1 MDRLIVKIKKT
12 VEKYNMIQP
21 GDRIIVGVS
30 GGADSICLLDILNLL
45 RHEFSLTLIIA
56 HINHGIR
63 NREAEIEARFVRIKA
78 FYKKLPFEQL
88 SVSVPT
94 IAREKNLS
102 IEQTGRNV
110 RNHFFKDLLQKYQAQ
125 KIALGHHADDQ
136 VETIL
141 MRIIRGSGLRGLTG
155 IPPVR
160 NCFIRPL
167 IECSRQEVEA
177 YCRRRKIAYCVDSS
191 NRKPMYL
198 RNKIRNQLIP
208 LLARQYNPSICNHLL
223 KLQTIIQDEFDF
235 LEEVT
240 EECYWK
246 AIKKELTYAI
256 ILDSKEMSKWPV
268 ALQRRVIRK
277 GLRFLKNY
285 LEDIQFVHIE
295 SIRQLCL
302 DDNGEKYLDLPGG
315 IRIRKSYRS
324 IVFGYASHIKK
335 PENLEKREIWEYS
348 LPVCQEKKY
357 PQLGIKMVS
366 EKHDYVRSKYEYYLN
381 NPDKDKI
388 FVDYDK
394 LKLPLKLRNRR
405 PGDRFKPLNSKYFK
419 KIKAYFIDLKI
430 PLYEREKV
438 ILVVDCY
445 DRIVW
450 IVGFQIDDRFKIT
463 RQTEKILQI
472 HKKTSIEK

>member
-1 MDRLIVKIKKT
+1 
-12 VEKYNMIQP
+12 MIQR
-21 GDRIIVGVS
+21 GDKIIVGVS
-30 GGADSICLLDILNLL
+30 GGADSICLLDVLNFL
-45 RHEFSLTLIIA
+45 RHEFSLTLIVA
-56 HINHGIR
+56 HVNHGIR
-63 NREAEIEARFVRIKA
+63 IKEAEIEARFVRIKA
-78 FYKKLPFEQL
+78 FHMKLPFEQL

-102 IEQTGRNV
+102 IEQAGRNV
-110 RNHFFKDLLQKYQAQ
+110 RNHFFQDLLQKYQVQ

-141 MRIIRGSGLRGLTG
+141 MRIIRGSGLRGLIG

-177 YCRRRKIAYCVDSS
+177 YCRRRKIAYCLDSS
-191 NRKPMYL
+191 NREPKYF

-223 KLQTIIQDEFDF
+223 KLQTIIQDEFNL
-235 LEEVT
+235 LEELT
-240 EECYWK
+240 EEYYIK
-246 AIKKELTYAI
+246 ALKKELPYGI
-256 ILDSKEMSKWPV
+256 ILDSMQLSKWPV
-268 ALQRRVIRK
+268 ALQRRVIRR

-302 DDNGEKYLDLPGG
+302 DDHGEKYLDLPGR
-315 IRIRKSYRS
+315 IRIRKSYRY
-324 IVFGYASHIKK
+324 IEFGYANHIKK
-335 PENLEKREIWEYS
+335 LEKLEKGKIWEYS
-348 LPVCQEKKY
+348 LPVCREKTY
-357 PQLGIKMVS
+357 PQLGIKMIS
-366 EKHDYVRSKYEYYLN
+366 GKYDYQQSKHEYYLN

-388 FVDYDK
+388 FVDYNK
-394 LKLPLKLRNRR
+394 LKLPLRIRNRK

-419 KIKAYFIDLKI
+419 KIKSYFIDLKI
-430 PLYEREKV
+430 PLYKREKI
-438 ILVVDCY
+438 ILVVDYY

-463 RQTEKILQI
+463 RQTEKILHI
-472 HKKTSIEK
+472 HKNEYEQ